1 MWHNSST
8 CCLLGKG
15 HRERSSPSA
24 RSQLG
29 GTPQTQRSLRMTSA
43 AQLHQAVAV
52 GGGELHAAVTAV
64 RGGPFALEGKDT
76 SSLALPGGGACT
88 FAAAGG
94 ELPCERFADCSVRA
108 GDRSWPANRVV
119 LAAASPGFRSMLE
132 SDMQEGRNAEVVLQ
146 DADAGA
152 VELLLRHI
160 YGGAIEVPLGVALAL
175 YSLAD
180 QYCLK
185 SDLAPRLR
193 RWLAALPLTE
203 EALAALAPAAYACCR
218 TLWEGSWRWE
228 LVDSWDN
235 LLSLAAKPSL
245 ATWSVDMLVSVMH
258 VADPAPAF
266 ALAAVWMDILPDAAD
281 RRRL

>member
-119 LAAASPGFRSMLE
+119 LAAASPTFRSMLE
-132 SDMQEGRNAEVVLQ
+132 SDMQEGRSAEVVLQ
-146 DADAGA
+146 GADAGA

-203 EALAALAPAAYACCR
+203 GALLALAPSAYACCR
-218 TLWEGSWRWE
+218 GVWEGSWRWQ
-228 LVDSWDN
+228 LDLAWDEYPEVPHATAT
-235 LLSLAAKPSL
+235 LEL
-245 ATWSVDMLVSVMH
+245 AT
-258 VADPAPAF
+258 
-266 ALAAVWMDILPDAAD
+266 
-281 RRRL
+281 R